1 MAGRYDSPRPVS
13 SANLLLRPRDH
24 VPRGYARERGREGGL
39 EPSHHCRAPLDSRV
53 LHATP
58 NEYRGT
64 IRGQAYRDVVS
75 WLLSLLVKKDVY
87 VYVYREWSIT
97 CVKPR
102 LLQREQYRFGKKRKV
117 ARKYV
122 YLARDDFSLLVHNF
136 RACVSPTF
144 PTGSFVDIY
153 LLALHDHSLLRLCKS
168 ILKTAEGG
176 VARRVY

>member
-1 MAGRYDSPRPVS
+1 M
-13 SANLLLRPRDH
+13 
-24 VPRGYARERGREGGL
+24 
-39 EPSHHCRAPLDSRV
+39 

-58 NEYRGT
+58 NEYRST

-75 WLLSLLVKKDVY
+75 WLLSLLVKKD

-168 ILKTAEGG
+168 ILKTGEGG
-176 VARRVY
+176 VATTSVLTTNIFPGNSRATFRSSYRNF